1 MNMIEAAK
9 ERWFDDL
16 ITELPAYRVALGISQ
31 TERAERFGEPAVDR
45 GEKTRQ
51 QYNHRK
57 KGRPKAYGP
66 RSKMTL
72 RLLAGIGTVSLRE
85 KA

>member
-1 MNMIEAAK
+1 VQLVKESLRLLQIE
-9 ERWFDDL
+9 
-16 ITELPAYRVALGISQ
+16 RVEA
-31 TERAERFGEPAVDR
+31 FGEPAVDR
-45 GEKTRQ
+45 SEKTRRK
-51 QYNHRK
+51 YNDRK

>member
-1 MNMIEAAK
+1 MLSSGQLVEEGLSLFQIERIEA
-9 ERWFDDL
+9 
-16 ITELPAYRVALGISQ
+16 
-31 TERAERFGEPAVDR
+31 FGEPAVDR
-45 GEKTRQ
+45 SEKTRQ
-51 QYNHRK
+51 QYNDRK
-57 KGRPKAYGP
+57 KGRPKAYGV

>member
-1 MNMIEAAK
+1 MACARSDCRKNECSTLSNSQFLQQRLSLFQIERIEA
-9 ERWFDDL
+9 
-16 ITELPAYRVALGISQ
+16 
-31 TERAERFGEPAVDR
+31 FGEPAVDR

-51 QYNHRK
+51 QYNDRK

>member
-1 MNMIEAAK
+1 MSTLALSSCHLVQQRLCLLQIE
-9 ERWFDDL
+9 
-16 ITELPAYRVALGISQ
+16 RV
-31 TERAERFGEPAVDR
+31 EPFGEPAVDW

-51 QYNHRK
+51 QYNDRK

>member
-1 MNMIEAAK
+1 VQLVKESLSLFQIERIEA
-9 ERWFDDL
+9 
-16 ITELPAYRVALGISQ
+16 S
-31 TERAERFGEPAVDR
+31 GEPAVDR
-45 GEKTRQ
+45 GEKTPQ
-51 QYNHRK
+51 QYSDRK

>member
-1 MNMIEAAK
+1 MLSSGQLIEQSLGLLQI
-9 ERWFDDL
+9 ERV
-16 ITELPAYRVALGISQ
+16 EAL
-31 TERAERFGEPAVDR
+31 GEPAVDW
-45 GEKTRQ
+45 GDKTRQ
-51 QYNHRK
+51 QCNDRK

>member
-1 MNMIEAAK
+1 VQLVKESLSLFQIERIEA
-9 ERWFDDL
+9 
-16 ITELPAYRVALGISQ
+16 
-31 TERAERFGEPAVDR
+31 FGEPAVDR

-51 QYNHRK
+51 QYNDRK